1 MTMIK
6 KAEAALD
13 VRSEELSSASATRPL
28 WSVWNKS
35 LIARLTAVQISRM
48 NRQTLAKLVEYVHN
62 ELPQTIAS
70 DRLQTLDRQTLER
83 LSFVARR
90 ICRDHGY

>member
-1 MTMIK
+1 MITK
-6 KAEAALD
+6 TDAALEF
-13 VRSEELSSASATRPL
+13 SPEEFSPASATRPL

-35 LIARLTAVQISRM
+35 LIARLTALQISRM
-48 NRQTLAKLVEYVHN
+48 NRQTLVKLVEYVQN
-62 ELPQTIAS
+62 ELPQPVA
-70 DRLQTLDRQTLER
+70 DDCLQTLDRQTLVR

>member
-1 MTMIK
+1 MITK
-6 KAEAALD
+6 TEAALD
-13 VRSEELSSASATRPL
+13 FRPEEFSPASATRPL

-35 LIARLTAVQISRM
+35 LIARLTALQISRM
-48 NRQTLAKLVEYVHN
+48 NRQSLVKLVEYVQN
-62 ELPQTIAS
+62 ELPQTVA
-70 DRLQTLDRQTLER
+70 DDCLQTLDRQTLVR